1 MCQGPD
7 VSIRDVESRQLP
19 ARTDDMFRQAVTPTL
34 RTVDTDLELLA
45 RLRAGDEEAF
55 VTLVA
60 RYQQPM
66 LRFARAYVP
75 SRAIAEEA
83 VQDTWMGVVKGIE
96 NFEGRSSFKTW
107 LYRILMNRARSAGAR
122 EYRHTTSEPHYAVDP
137 IRFDENGQWADPVE
151 RWSEDTE
158 DRLDAAT
165 WGPILQ
171 SGLEDLPAR
180 QRQVVILR
188 DRDGLSG
195 DEVCSLLGLST
206 GNQRIL
212 LHRGRTRLREI
223 LESQI
228 VKA

>member
-1 MCQGPD
+1 
-7 VSIRDVESRQLP
+7 
-19 ARTDDMFRQAVTPTL
+19 MFRQGRTPTL
-34 RTVDTDLELLA
+34 RAVDSDLELLA
-45 RLRAGDEEAF
+45 RLRAGDEAAF

-66 LRFARAYVP
+66 VRFARAYVP
-75 SRAIAEEA
+75 NRAVAEEA
-83 VQDTWMGVVKGIE
+83 VQDTWMGVVKGLE
-96 NFEGRSSFKTW
+96 TFEGRSSFKTW
-107 LYRILMNRARSAGAR
+107 LYRILINRSRSAGTR
-122 EYRHTTSEPHYAVDP
+122 EHRHTTSEPHHAVDP
-137 IRFDENGQWADPVE
+137 IRFDGNGQWADPVE
-151 RWSEDTE
+151 PWNEDPE

-180 QRQVVILR
+180 QRQVVMLR
-188 DRDGLSG
+188 DIDCLSA
-195 DEVCSLLGLST
+195 DEVCDLLGLSA

-228 VKA
+228 AKA

>member
-1 MCQGPD
+1 
-7 VSIRDVESRQLP
+7 
-19 ARTDDMFRQAVTPTL
+19 MFRQAGTPTL
-34 RTVDTDLELLA
+34 PTVDTDLELLA

-55 VTLVA
+55 VALVA

-66 LRFARAYVP
+66 LRFARSYVP

-107 LYRILMNRARSAGAR
+107 LYRILVNRARSAGAR
-122 EYRHTTSEPHYAVDP
+122 EHRHSTSGPHHAVDP
-137 IRFDENGQWADPVE
+137 IRFDASGQWADPVE
-151 RWSEDTE
+151 RWNQDAE

-180 QRQVVILR
+180 QRQVVMLR
-188 DRDGLSG
+188 DIDGLSG
-195 DEVCSLLGLST
+195 DEVCGLLGLSA